1 MNPMNLLKRRPRV
14 RVPDPQ
20 PLCAVNL
27 HGKRY
32 RLTPGNDKFW
42 RKVAAGQW
50 ERNTFRFLDRCLR
63 ADSVYLDV
71 GAWIGPTVLFAAT
84 RCKTVYCVE
93 PDPVAYQRLLA
104 NLQLNR
110 IDNVLPFHGALA
122 VANGAVH
129 IANAENFGNSE
140 TRVTPE
146 ATSGSEDSHA
156 TVLAITLSDLL
167 NWWGIKRIDL
177 LKMDIEGAEFALI
190 PSLID
195 LLSTG
200 NTGNTGKPHI
210 HLSLHA
216 PFLPPSERHHKL
228 AAAVELAGHY
238 AFIYDKHLKRI
249 APEAIL
255 QEPFTE
261 KCNAVA
267 LTDEALF

>member
-1 MNPMNLLKRRPRV
+1 MNPMNWLKRQPREQA
-14 RVPDPQ
+14 PNPQ

-32 RLTPGNDKFW
+32 RLAPGNDKFW

-50 ERNTFRFLDRCLR
+50 ERKTFQFLERCLR

-84 RCKTVYCVE
+84 CCKTVYCIE
-93 PDPVAYQRLLA
+93 PDPVAYQRLLM

-122 VANGAVH
+122 VANGPVR
-129 IANAENFGNSE
+129 IANAEDFGNSE
-140 TRVTPE
+140 TRVTAE
-146 ATSGSEDSHA
+146 ATSGNEDNHA
-156 TVLAITLSDLL
+156 TVLAITLNDLL
-167 NWWGIKRIDL
+167 NWWGIDRIDV

-195 LLSTG
+195 LLSA
-200 NTGNTGKPHI
+200 GNTGKPHI

-228 AAAVELAGHY
+228 AAVVELARHY

-255 QEPFTE
+255 QESFTE

-267 LTDEALF
+267 LTDRTLF

>member
-1 MNPMNLLKRRPRV
+1 MNPMNWLKRQPREQA
-14 RVPDPQ
+14 PNPQ

-32 RLTPGNDKFW
+32 RLAPGNDKFW

-50 ERNTFRFLDRCLR
+50 ERKTFRFLDRCLR

-122 VANGAVH
+122 IANGSVQ
-129 IANAENFGNSE
+129 IANAEGFGNSE
-140 TRVTPE
+140 TRVT
-146 ATSGSEDSHA
+146 AGSSDEGEGGHA

-167 NWWGIKRIDL
+167 RWWGIERIDV

-195 LLSTG
+195 LLS
-200 NTGNTGKPHI
+200 TGNTGKPHI

-238 AFIYDKHLKRI
+238 AFIYDKHLNRI

-255 QEPFTE
+255 QEPFIG
-261 KCNAVA
+261 KCSAVA
-267 LTDEALF
+267 LTDRALF